1 MRPALPRFALLRW
14 TRALAAW
21 LMISCARRAAEP
33 LSFYVNYAA
42 TVPTAPLV
50 AHPLSN
56 VHPDARVHLAAAQAA
71 ANTIPTY
78 PSVGEMA
85 GGAPYRG
92 AARARGLPLAGRN
105 TTRNSDLFDLT
116 DPRWAEFFVNDL
128 AAPAVR
134 RGFDGLFLDTAD
146 SVDRVAP
153 ANPARTAAL
162 RAGLVAAVR
171 RLRAAHPT
179 AKIVI
184 NRGFFAFDELRDT
197 IDGVLADE
205 RWWGVGFTAAAGLG
219 AAVAGH

>member
-92 AARARGLPLAGRN
+92 AARARGL
-105 TTRNSDLFDLT
+105 
-116 DPRWAEFFVNDL
+116 
-128 AAPAVR
+128 
-134 RGFDGLFLDTAD
+134 
-146 SVDRVAP
+146 
-153 ANPARTAAL
+153 
-162 RAGLVAAVR
+162 
-171 RLRAAHPT
+171 
-179 AKIVI
+179 
-184 NRGFFAFDELRDT
+184 
-197 IDGVLADE
+197 ADE
-205 RWWGVGFTAAAGLG
+205 RWYGVGFTAAAGLG
-219 AAVAGH
+219 AAVAGHYANRSLARLEYQTFTSQPLHR